1 MTWCF
6 GGAAMADYEAQVR
19 VAKALR
25 ELDDIFVENDIFHRV
40 SQEFG
45 LKLATLLLDIEEGR
59 ARRGKASGL
68 VVLGPSGS
76 GKTTAV
82 ERCIFSHPML
92 RPPSTQRRGV
102 ERVRQMDVCALK
114 TPSPAT
120 LKSLGHEIL
129 VKLGYVD
136 KSDALSLRGKPAHE
150 IWHQVR
156 NLLQKCRV
164 KVLFIDEMQDLASTG
179 ARGATQEVI
188 NTLKSLL
195 QDPDWPVC
203 VVLAGTPE
211 LRHLVDQDLQLKN
224 RVTTL
229 SCRPLTTE
237 VDKGTVVAILS
248 RYAEEVGL
256 EVHPDLRK
264 ISFIRRLLHAS
275 AGHFGK
281 TVQEISGAQSE
292 ALQRGVDEVKIEH
305 FAAAFR
311 NKYDRLDA
319 ANPYLAE
326 DFRQIRKLGESAE
339 TDETE

>member
-114 TPSPAT
+114 PVFIPRDCAVSLKQKAFCRVRPEQAETTVSICSTPSW
-120 LKSLGHEIL
+120 LGR
-129 VKLGYVD
+129 
-136 KSDALSLRGKPAHE
+136 S
-150 IWHQVR
+150 
-156 NLLQKCRV
+156 
-164 KVLFIDEMQDLASTG
+164 
-179 ARGATQEVI
+179 
-188 NTLKSLL
+188 
-195 QDPDWPVC
+195 
-203 VVLAGTPE
+203 
-211 LRHLVDQDLQLKN
+211 
-224 RVTTL
+224 
-229 SCRPLTTE
+229 
-237 VDKGTVVAILS
+237 
-248 RYAEEVGL
+248 
-256 EVHPDLRK
+256 
-264 ISFIRRLLHAS
+264 
-275 AGHFGK
+275 
-281 TVQEISGAQSE
+281 
-292 ALQRGVDEVKIEH
+292 
-305 FAAAFR
+305 
-311 NKYDRLDA
+311 
-319 ANPYLAE
+319 
-326 DFRQIRKLGESAE
+326 
-339 TDETE
+339 